1 MDIITIVLILIAG
14 VILFTI
20 LKSFF
25 KALLFVILIILVYY
39 GLMYFIDGS
48 VESIQ
53 SSLRIFHLTMVCTM
67 VFLVE
72 SIELI

>member
-20 LKSFF
+20 LKSFL

-39 GLMYFIDGS
+39 GLMHFIDGS

-53 SSLRIFHLTMVCTM
+53 STLRIF
-67 VFLVE
+67 
-72 SIELI
+72 I

>member
-20 LKSFF
+20 LKSFL

-53 SSLRIFHLTMVCTM
+53 SNLRIF
-67 VFLVE
+67 
-72 SIELI
+72 I

>member
-48 VESIQ
+48 VESVQ
-53 SSLRIFHLTMVCTM
+53 SSLRIFH
-67 VFLVE
+67 
-72 SIELI
+72 

>member
-1 MDIITIVLILIAG
+1 MKYPGSYKEYRGGSYMDIITIVLILIAG

-53 SSLRIFHLTMVCTM
+53 SSLRIFH
-67 VFLVE
+67 
-72 SIELI
+72 

>member
-53 SSLRIFHLTMVCTM
+53 SNLRIFH
-67 VFLVE
+67 
-72 SIELI
+72 